1 MPRVVFWSPCAGET
15 GNTHTAIAVSTLMSI
30 AHKTTCLLMHGNFNS
45 KKIESS
51 FTPYDN
57 LIESGALDNQNLGA
71 SALIRLVTSNKLT
84 SDAIQNYA
92 KPVLKN
98 RLDVLYGMTSKDKDG
113 YQDLV
118 NNLPYITRKAAEIY
132 DLVMLDLPKTANQK
146 FIKDVLAD
154 SEVIVCTVNQ
164 DEVKLDEFFDK
175 ITSLEELKEKNVIFV
190 ISDYENKS
198 RYNLTNIR
206 NKYKNK
212 YQIQEPLYALPHN
225 YFFSDACNAGAVVDF
240 FYRNLNA
247 SPKDYNGYFVS
258 QTNEIVERIF
268 EILKLRDN

>member
-1 MPRVVFWSPCAGET
+1 MPRVVFWSPCEDMT
-15 GNTHTAIAVSTLMSI
+15 GNTHTTIAVSTLMAI
-30 AHKTTCLLMHGNFNS
+30 AHKTTCILMQGNYNS

-51 FTPYDN
+51 FTPYES
-57 LIESGALDNQNLGA
+57 LVESGALDNQNLGV

-84 SDAIQNYA
+84 PDAIQNYA

-113 YQDLV
+113 YQDMV
-118 NNLPYITRKAAEIY
+118 NNLPYITRKASEIY
-132 DLVMLDLPKTANQK
+132 DLVMLDMPKTNNEK
-146 FIKDVLAD
+146 YVRDVLAD
-154 SEVIVCTVNQ
+154 AEVIVCTVNQ
-164 DEVKLDEFFDK
+164 DEVKLDEFFSK
-175 ITSLEELKEKNVIFV
+175 IKNTEELKDKNIIYV

-198 RYNLTNIR
+198 KYNLTNIR
-206 NKYKNK
+206 NKYKIK
-212 YQIQEPLYALPHN
+212 YQLQEPLYAVPHN
-225 YFFSDACNAGAVVDF
+225 YMFADACNSGNVIDF

-258 QTNEIVERIF
+258 QINEIVERIF